1 MGLISRVSSRTYRA
15 SHLIHIA
22 ENKNGVSIVCY
33 ASCYAWYQADKQQI
47 HHQHLWTMVEPYALD
62 EYPNVLERTITVL
75 KKYPAESEY
84 AKMMTAFSEDQL
96 QKVNAA
102 EDVDAYERV
111 EGRQI
116 EEALQQARAE
126 LQLATDMLQYNIW
139 EPLVEAA
146 PEGQWKWP

>member
-1 MGLISRVSSRTYRA
+1 MRAVTLGTRPINNKSTTNIYGL
-15 SHLIHIA
+15 
-22 ENKNGVSIVCY
+22 
-33 ASCYAWYQADKQQI
+33 
-47 HHQHLWTMVEPYALD
+47 MVEPYALD
-62 EYPNVLERTITVL
+62 KYPNVLERTITVL

-146 PEGQWKWP
+146 PEGQWKWPWTDQYQFPL